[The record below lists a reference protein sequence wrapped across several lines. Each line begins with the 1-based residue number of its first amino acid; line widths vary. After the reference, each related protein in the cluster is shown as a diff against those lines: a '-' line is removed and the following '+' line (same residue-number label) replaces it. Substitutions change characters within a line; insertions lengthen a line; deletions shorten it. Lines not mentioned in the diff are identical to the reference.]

1 MTGWWVDK
9 QETLVSNYYDGG
21 ESYDWCGVLPEGG
34 LMCPDVPI
42 TQLGPFSAEGVAFVT
57 FMSGC
62 EEEHPSGPC
71 WG

>member
-1 MTGWWVDK
+1 MDK

-42 TQLGPFSAEGVAFVT
+42 TQLGPFSADGGGHLSHSCQGVRRNIPVGHA
-57 FMSGC
+57 GGR
-62 EEEHPSGPC
+62 H
-71 WG
+71 